1 MEFGIF
7 NLMGSREA
15 DKPTAQVFGEVAEQT
30 RLADE
35 LGYTIA
41 WFAEHHFSNYCLCAS
56 PLMMVA
62 HCAPITRKIRLATAV
77 VVLPLYNPARL
88 TAEIAT
94 ADALSNGRLML
105 GIGSGYQPYEFE
117 RFGVDIAKNLEM
129 TNEFCDIL
137 DLAFSRDFFSYNGK
151 HYRIPETHISAR
163 PVQKPVPIYVAGHVQ
178 PVFRVAARH
187 GYRVLTSGRTDG
199 LKFLAEQHADIA
211 AAFAAE
217 NVPLSR
223 AHVALNR
230 FAHITGSREEGMRF
244 AENARYQ
251 TRLASS
257 LRHRQEVM
265 QGTVLVDVPFRNE
278 PPLETLHDNMLIGDV
293 ETVAEKL
300 VAEIH
305 AGKPEHVCFSFKVG
319 NTPHKTAM
327 RSMELMIG
335 EVKPKVEKAL
345 GPIGQVAA
353 E

>member
-7 NLMGSREA
+7 NLMGAREV

-62 HCAPITRKIRLATAV
+62 HCASITRRIRLGTAV

-88 TAEIAT
+88 AAEIAT

-105 GIGSGYQPYEFE
+105 GIGAGYQPYEFE
-117 RFGVDIAKNLEM
+117 RFGADIAQNLEM
-129 TNEFCDIL
+129 TEEFCDIL
-137 DLAFSRDFFSYNGK
+137 DLAFSRDFFSYQGK
-151 HYRIPETHISAR
+151 HYQMPDTHFPAR
-163 PVQKPVPIYVAGHVQ
+163 PVQNPLPIYVAGHTQ
-178 PVFRVAARH
+178 AMFRTAARH
-187 GYRVLTSGRTDG
+187 GYRVLSSGRVG
-199 LKFLAEQHADIA
+199 GAALLAEQYADIV

-217 NVPLSR
+217 NAPLSR
-223 AHVALNR
+223 AQITINR
-230 FAHITGSREEGMRF
+230 FAHITDSREDGMRF

-257 LRHRQEVM
+257 LRRRQEVM
-265 QGTVLVDVPFRNE
+265 QGTVLVDVPFPDE
-278 PPLETLHDNMLIGDV
+278 PSLETIYDNLLIGDV
-293 ETVAEKL
+293 DTVAEKL
-300 VAEIH
+300 VAEVH
-305 AGKPEHVCFSFKVG
+305 ATRPVHVCFSFKVG
-319 NTPHKTAM
+319 NTPHKAAM

-335 EVKPKVEKAL
+335 EVKPRVERAL
-345 GPIGQVAA
+345 GAP
-353 E
+353 